1 MKEVK
6 VFYCN
11 DTEEEMSNIVRV
23 VIIIV
28 GCSIDSTVNSFPTTM
43 AFFKELLTY
52 EFIKNKFVWIK
63 NEFDSI

>member
-1 MKEVK
+1 MKEAK

-28 GCSIDSTVNSFPTTM
+28 GCSIDSIVDLFPTTM

-63 NEFDSI
+63 NEFDNI